1 MRDISEIINKA
12 CVKYYNPFKDLAVD
26 EVIDLF
32 KGRIVFKQYIK
43 EILASEFSNCVIW
56 LGTLNDMKV
65 YLGKHSTTAPPVRKS
80 VV

>member
-43 EILASEFSNCVIW
+43 EILASEFSNCVI
-56 LGTLNDMKV
+56 
-65 YLGKHSTTAPPVRKS
+65 
-80 VV
+80 